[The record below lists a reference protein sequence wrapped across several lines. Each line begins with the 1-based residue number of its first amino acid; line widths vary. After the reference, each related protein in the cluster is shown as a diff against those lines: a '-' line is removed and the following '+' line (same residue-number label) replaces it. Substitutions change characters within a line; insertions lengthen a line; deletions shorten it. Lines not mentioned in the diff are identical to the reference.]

1 VVLGIHSPFGHDVDD
16 EFFSFQDVSTSVFDA
31 AWADKDQIK
40 ARSHMLRLSSK
51 AYWAR
56 DIANKR

>member
-40 ARSHMLRLSSK
+40 ARSHMLRWSS
-51 AYWAR
+51 
-56 DIANKR
+56 